1 MKKDQA
7 NPFPIPAFVSR
18 ETIRGVCGDVS
29 RASILGLPTSMS
41 GQHQGDTRTFLLIQG
56 GPYVTQKKKPY

>member
-1 MKKDQA
+1 MKKDRA

-18 ETIRGVCGDVS
+18 ETIRGVCGHVS

-41 GQHQGDTRTFLLIQG
+41 GQHQADTWTFLLIQG